1 MGLPKR
7 DASLLWPCLYRNQW
21 ISNTHFPFTG
31 RVVKADAMP
40 MILDEFLPPLRLWLI
55 F

>member
-7 DASLLWPCLYRNQW
+7 DVSLFRLCLYRNEW
-21 ISNTHFPFTG
+21 ISNTHFHFTG

-40 MILDEFLPPLRLWLI
+40 MILDEFLPSLRLWLI